1 MDNQEEK
8 ISRSLNL
15 TMSPNSTNKRI
26 DSEHYVEG
34 YATTFEEPYE
44 LMKLSDGTPI
54 YEKVARSAFA
64 EADLSDV
71 ILRYDHKGPVYARTT
86 NGTLGLEVTDKGL
99 LVYADLGKTT
109 RSKEL
114 YEDIAV
120 ENVNKMSI
128 QCTAIRRFDEATN
141 TFTIEK
147 VLKMYDV
154 SAVGIPANDDTSL
167 LARSIEQSK
176 KEAEQDAKKKRL
188 ALLLRLET
196 EE

>member
-1 MDNQEEK
+1 
-8 ISRSLNL
+8 
-15 TMSPNSTNKRI
+15 MSPNSSNKRI
-26 DSEHYVEG
+26 DSEYYVEG
-34 YATTFEEPYE
+34 YATTFDEPYE
-44 LMKLSDGTPI
+44 LTKLGDGTPI

-64 EADLSDV
+64 GADMSDV

-86 NGTLGLEVTDKGL
+86 NGTLGLEITEKGL

-120 ENVNKMSI
+120 GNVNKMSI
-128 QCTAIRRFDEATN
+128 QCTGIRRFDEATN

-147 VLKMYDV
+147 VLKMFDV

-167 LARSIEQSK
+167 MARNIEEMKK
-176 KEAEQDAKKKRL
+176 KEEQDAKRKRL
-188 ALLLRLET
+188 VLLLKLET

>member
-1 MDNQEEK
+1 
-8 ISRSLNL
+8 
-15 TMSPNSTNKRI
+15 MSPNSSNKRI
-26 DSEHYVEG
+26 DSDYYVEG
-34 YATTFEEPYE
+34 YATTFDEPYE
-44 LMKLSDGTPI
+44 LTKLSDGTPI
-54 YEKVARSAFA
+54 YEKVARSAFS

-86 NGTLGLEVTDKGL
+86 NGTLGLEITDKGL

-120 ENVNKMSI
+120 GNVNKMSI
-128 QCTAIRRFDEATN
+128 QCTGIRRFDEATN
-141 TFTIEK
+141 TFTIER

-154 SAVGIPANDDTSL
+154 SAVSIPANDDTSL
-167 LARSIEQSK
+167 MARNIEEMKK
-176 KEAEQDAKKKRL
+176 KEEQDEKRKRL